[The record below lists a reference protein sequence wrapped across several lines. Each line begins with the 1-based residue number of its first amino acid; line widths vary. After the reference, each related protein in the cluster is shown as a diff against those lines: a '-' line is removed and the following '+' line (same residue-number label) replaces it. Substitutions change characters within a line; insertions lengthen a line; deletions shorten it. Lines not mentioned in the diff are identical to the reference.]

1 MIEVNEI
8 TKRTDTDTETETETE
23 KRQKWRLLKIDKG
36 IESRAEY
43 RVQEGEPHNRDAM
56 N

>member
-8 TKRTDTDTETETETE
+8 TKRIDKETE

-36 IESRAEY
+36 IESRAGC
-43 RVQEGEPHNRDAM
+43 RVQGDGPGDRPTQ
-56 N
+56 

>member
-8 TKRTDTDTETETETE
+8 TKRTETE

-36 IESRAEY
+36 IESRAEC
-43 RVQEGEPHNRDAM
+43 RVQGVQEGEQHNRDAM